1 MVTGGPGYISSNA
14 VEALLDAGYELV
26 VLDNLVIGFD
36 WAVDPRGAFV
46 QADEADE
53 AAVRTHGMHAIMH
66 FARSREI

>member
-1 MVTGGPGYISSNA
+1 MVTGGPGYISSHA

-46 QADEADE
+46 LTCSPFSG
-53 AAVRTHGMHAIMH
+53 R
-66 FARSREI
+66 